1 MPDQPRTALAICMA
15 LAALVGFDIMG
26 IMVRILG
33 SRGYSAPELAAYR
46 NVLGVLPSLVVM
58 AWMGELRALRHT
70 VVISRWKLA
79 LFRGVV
85 VAVAQMCFYTA
96 LGLLELATISALA
109 QTNAMFVVLI
119 SIFML
124 GERVGLWRI
133 LALVIGFAGVI
144 WILRPGSEA
153 FTPAAFLPIIAAF
166 CYGFTIVSVR
176 LFDIGVS
183 NALLY
188 LYSSVASAAGGILL
202 ALATGGFSPIA
213 SPGDLGLILVMAL
226 AGGIAVLLL
235 MFAYRMAAP
244 SLLAPFSYLGILT
257 AFGFGWLIFD
267 EAPIDKLFPGVLLI
281 VAAGGMIIWREQF
294 VRAKPIAPDT
304 R

>member
-1 MPDQPRTALAICMA
+1 MLDQPRTALAICLV
-15 LAALVGFDIMG
+15 LAALIGFDIMA
-26 IMVRILG
+26 ILVRIL
-33 SRGYSAPELAAYR
+33 SARGYSAAELAAYR
-46 NVLGVLPSLVVM
+46 NVLGVFPSLLVM
-58 AWMGELRALRHT
+58 AWMGELRALRKT
-70 VVISRWKLA
+70 ILISRWKLA

-85 VAVAQMCFYTA
+85 VSLAQICFYTA

-144 WILRPGSEA
+144 WILRPGSDA
-153 FTPAAFLPIIAAF
+153 FAPAALLPIVAAL

-176 LFDIGVS
+176 LFEVGVS

-188 LYSSVASAAGGILL
+188 LYSSVASTAGAIILT
-202 ALATGGFSPIA
+202 LATGGFSVTA
-213 SPGDLGLILVMAL
+213 SVADLGLILIMAF
-226 AGGIAVLLL
+226 AGGVAVLML

-257 AFGFGWLIFD
+257 AFSFGWLIFG
-267 EAPIDKLFPGVLLI
+267 EAPLDKLFPGVLLI
-281 VAAGGMIIWREQF
+281 VAAGGVIIWREQF
-294 VRAKPIAPDT
+294 VRSKPLPPET

>member
-1 MPDQPRTALAICMA
+1 MPEQPRTALAICMA
-15 LAALVGFDIMG
+15 LAALIGFDVMA
-26 IMVRILG
+26 IMVRVL
-33 SRGYSAPELAAYR
+33 SARGYSAPELAAYR
-46 NVLGVLPSLVVM
+46 NLLGVLPSLIVM
-58 AWMGELRALRHT
+58 AWMGELRDLRRT

-79 LFRGVV
+79 LFRGMI

-119 SIFML
+119 SILML

-133 LALVIGFAGVI
+133 VALVVGFAGVI
-144 WILRPGSEA
+144 WILRPGTEV
-153 FTPAAFLPIIAAF
+153 FDPAALLPIVAAF

-176 LFDIGVS
+176 LFDVGVS

-202 ALATGGFSPIA
+202 ALGTGGFSPIGSLA
-213 SPGDLGLILVMAL
+213 DVGLVLIMAM

-257 AFGFGWLIFD
+257 AFSFGWLIFG
-267 EAPIDKLFPGVLLI
+267 EAPVDKLFPGVLLI
-281 VAAGGMIIWREQF
+281 VAAGGMIIWREQI
-294 VRAKPIAPDT
+294 VQAKPIPPET